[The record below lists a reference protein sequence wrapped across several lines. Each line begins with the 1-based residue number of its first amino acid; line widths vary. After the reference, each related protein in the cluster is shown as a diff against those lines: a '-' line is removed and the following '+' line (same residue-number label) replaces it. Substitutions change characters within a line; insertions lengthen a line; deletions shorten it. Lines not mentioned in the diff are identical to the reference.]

1 MKLNLFQSLIL
12 LSSTI
17 IIIFLLIILKWL
29 FKKVKGPLGQ
39 KNKFLSLDVSL
50 TFCVFTIISLITL
63 DPLIIFLSAI
73 PTFLIMKNKL
83 ETSNNWLY
91 QLILSMF
98 IGMSVPISIY
108 WFFIMNPKKVD
119 IDFDIKSDS
128 DDNNNSNDHRS
139 DGRLMAPELSLI
151 DLEDTE
157 TEINETDN
165 ETEMNENN
173 H

>member
-1 MKLNLFQSLIL
+1 MKLNLFQSFIL

-108 WFFIMNPKKVD
+108 WFFIINYKLDTNNETNESNETKD
-119 IDFDIKSDS
+119 SKDNTNDFRSIGRDKS
-128 DDNNNSNDHRS
+128 
-139 DGRLMAPELSLI
+139 PELSLI
-151 DLEDTE
+151 DLEE
-157 TEINETDN
+157 TENTD
-165 ETEMNENN
+165 
-173 H
+173 

>member
-1 MKLNLFQSLIL
+1 MKLNLFQSMIL
-12 LSSTI
+12 LSSII
-17 IIIFLLIILKWL
+17 IIIFLLVILKWI

-50 TFCVFTIISLITL
+50 TFCIFTIISLITL

-83 ETSNNWLY
+83 DTNNNWVY

-98 IGMSVPISIY
+98 IGMSVPITLY
-108 WFFIMNPKKVD
+108 WFFIINQKNIDADD
-119 IDFDIKSDS
+119 IYLRSESVK
-128 DDNNNSNDHRS
+128 NSNDHRS
-139 DGRLMAPELSLI
+139 DGRIIAPELSLI

-157 TEINETDN
+157 LLENDN
-165 ETEMNENN
+165 NDLKDN
-173 H
+173 